1 VAQGKFPAKWKGQ
14 GDFIMPGN
22 DTDYL
27 WRGTIPREETPFQHN
42 PERGFV
48 SSANQLPA
56 DTSYPYYLGRNY
68 PLARAFRV
76 NRMLSKMNGITPGD
90 MMALQTD
97 VHNVFAEW
105 AMPLINKYLNPGRLQ
120 ENELKYFQKLDGW
133 DYRYTAESEAATVF
147 ETFWAD
153 LMDVV
158 YNDEFENAPEPVAKP
173 SPITLLDAI
182 KRDPAYK
189 FIDNKVTISVE
200 TLEDAMLMAFR
211 QASQELDEL
220 NSQDRLRWSAFRH
233 THIDHLLRLPA
244 FSRNDINN
252 GGAASTISAMKE
264 RNGPG
269 WRMIV
274 EMKKEPEGYGIYAGG
289 QSGNPGSR
297 HYDDFISPWA
307 SGKYYRLRLLN
318 KEQARSLNALGKINM
333 QPEMTR

>member
-1 VAQGKFPAKWKGQ
+1 
-14 GDFIMPGN
+14 
-22 DTDYL
+22 
-27 WRGTIPREETPFQHN
+27 
-42 PERGFV
+42 
-48 SSANQLPA
+48 
-56 DTSYPYYLGRNY
+56 
-68 PLARAFRV
+68 
-76 NRMLSKMNGITPGD
+76 MLSKMNGITAGD

-105 AMPLINKYLNPGRLQ
+105 AMPIIYKYLNPGRL
-120 ENELKYFQKLDGW
+120 EETELKYFRKLDGW

-182 KRDPAYK
+182 KRDSAYK

-220 NSQDRLRWSAFRH
+220 DSQDRLQWSAFRH

-244 FSRNDINN
+244 FSRSDIQN

-274 EMKKEPEGYGIYAGG
+274 EMKKDPEAYGIYAGG

-297 HYDDFISPWA
+297 YYDNFISPWA
-307 SGKYYRLRLLN
+307 SGKYYRLRLMS
-318 KEQARSLNALGKINM
+318 KEAARNLNALGIINM